1 MRTRKYTVPL
11 FTHRLAKF
19 STAVKN
25 ASSPTPETEV
35 VVAFGSVDD
44 FAPAYIFALC
54 IETVTTT
61 LDAPV
66 PFQLQPVVA
75 MGTPAP
81 TLTPST
87 ELTWFCVSKEHGA
100 V

>member
-1 MRTRKYTVPL
+1 MRTRKYTVPF

-19 STAVKN
+19 SIPVKI
-25 ASSPTPETEV
+25 ASSPTPETEAF
-35 VVAFGSVDD
+35 VAFGSVED
-44 FAPAYIFALC
+44 FAPVYIFALC
-54 IETVTTT
+54 IETVTIT

-75 MGTPAP
+75 MGAPAP

-87 ELTWFCVSKEHGA
+87 ELT
-100 V
+100 